1 MHEQTLYV
9 AFLIAMVS
17 SIAVAQ
23 DNQPSHNSKTA
34 KPRII
39 TTTDLGADPDD
50 EQSMVRLLV
59 SANEFDIE
67 GLIVSTGCWK
77 KSQSD
82 TKMLDKL
89 VDAYGKCVDNLS
101 VHAQGYPSVE
111 YLRSIS
117 VMGQTGYGMDDVGDG
132 KDSPGSDL
140 IVASVDKDDLRP
152 VWIGAWGGA
161 NNVAPCGCRWR
172 GWCG

>member
-1 MHEQTLYV
+1 MHNQRLY
-9 AFLIAMVS
+9 AALLFTMVT

-23 DNQPSHNSKTA
+23 EDKPTLDGKSD

-89 VDAYGKCVDNLS
+89 VDAYGECVDNLK
-101 VHAQGYPSVE
+101 VHARWLSVGRV
-111 YLRSIS
+111 LAIDFCH
-117 VMGQTGYGMDDVGDG
+117 GPDG
-132 KDSPGSDL
+132 L
-140 IVASVDKDDLRP
+140 WHER
-152 VWIGAWGGA
+152 
-161 NNVAPCGCRWR
+161 RWR
-172 GWCG
+172 RKR